1 MMQRRRALMAQ
12 AASPAPGELY
22 SIGTDIK
29 ETYAP
34 YPGVWAGSSA
44 IDTTTGEIVSG
55 SNYVNPNYI
64 PISPDY
70 TYEKNNQRM
79 QDSAWYDANYVFIS
93 SFREYN
99 TQVKDLPT
107 APPNARW
114 LRIASNS
121 GAGAGGLTITRTA

>member
-1 MMQRRRALMAQ
+1 MSFAQKKKMMMM
-12 AASPAPGELY
+12 ASPAPGELY
-22 SIGTDIK
+22 PIGTDIK
-29 ETYAP
+29 QTYAP
-34 YPGVWAGSSA
+34 YPGGWAGSSA

-121 GAGAGGLTITRTA
+121 GLGAGGLTITRTA